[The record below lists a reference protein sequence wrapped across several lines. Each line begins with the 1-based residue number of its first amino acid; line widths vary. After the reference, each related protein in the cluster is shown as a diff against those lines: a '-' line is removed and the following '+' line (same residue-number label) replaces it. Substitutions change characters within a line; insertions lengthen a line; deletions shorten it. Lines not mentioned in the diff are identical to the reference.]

1 MTSLQTAI
9 NAENQ
14 QIPIPIAKMTV
25 VTSFSFNVMSV
36 LKDLKAVVVRNA
48 RILFIFRPKEEK
60 NSGKGLIK
68 AEIFLINQ
76 G

>member
-25 VTSFSFNVMSV
+25 VTSFLFNVMSV
-36 LKDLKAVVVRNA
+36 LKNLKAVAVKSA
-48 RILFIFRPKEEK
+48 SIPFIFRQKEEK
-60 NSGKGLIK
+60 NSVRGLIK
-68 AEIFLINQ
+68 GEIFLINQ